1 MEAETTLDC
10 NIGEKVTITSP
21 NVTITSPE
29 IDLGGEAVEPLV
41 LGDQLVMWLEALID
55 EINAIS
61 AIPTGAGPSGPVSA
75 TAFAG
80 KSAALKQELQQILSE
95 QNKTL

>member
-1 MEAETTLDC
+1 LDC

-21 NVTITSPE
+21 D

-41 LGDQLVMWLEALID
+41 LGDQLVAWLESLID

-61 AIPTGAGPSGPVSA
+61 AIPTGVGPSGPVSA
-75 TAFAG
+75 TAFAA
-80 KSAALKQELQQILSE
+80 KSVTLKQNLADILSQ
-95 QNKTL
+95 QNRTL